1 MVRDLPMH
9 ELSLAEALIDL
20 VEDESRKLAGARVRT
35 VRLEIGA
42 LAAVEPE
49 AMRFCFAAV
58 ARGTSADGAI
68 LDIVTVPGRGRCLDC
83 DGDVEVFER
92 PSLCPG
98 CGRARIEVTSGN
110 GMRLKELEVE

>member
-1 MVRDLPMH
+1 MH

-20 VEDESRKLAGARVRT
+20 VEQESRKLAGARVRT

-42 LAAVEPE
+42 VAAIEPD
-49 AMRFCFAAV
+49 AMRFCFDAV
-58 ARGTSADGAI
+58 ARGTSAEGAT

-83 DGDVEVFER
+83 LREVEVYER
-92 PSLCPG
+92 PALCPG
-98 CGRARIEVTSGN
+98 CGAARVEVTSGG